1 MLVKELVNTNSDPRL
16 NFFLAP
22 HDNFAFHRAY
32 SMKLQV
38 NFIPLLRF
46 YFLKLALLFFFLIYI
61 MMKKNLLL
69 CQLGGVVD

>member
-32 SMKLQV
+32 SMKLQA
-38 NFIPLLRF
+38 NFIPPPPI
-46 YFLKLALLFFFLIYI
+46 LFFKIGATVFFFNLYYDE
-61 MMKKNLLL
+61 KKSSVMSIRW
-69 CQLGGVVD
+69 GS

>member
-32 SMKLQV
+32 SMKLQA
-38 NFIPLLRF
+38 NFIPPPPI
-46 YFLKLALLFFFLIYI
+46 LFFKIGATVFFLIYI

>member
-32 SMKLQV
+32 SMKLQA
-38 NFIPLLRF
+38 NFIPPPPI
-46 YFLKLALLFFFLIYI
+46 LFFKIGATVFFLNLYYDE
-61 MMKKNLLL
+61 KKSSVMSIRW
-69 CQLGGVVD
+69 GS